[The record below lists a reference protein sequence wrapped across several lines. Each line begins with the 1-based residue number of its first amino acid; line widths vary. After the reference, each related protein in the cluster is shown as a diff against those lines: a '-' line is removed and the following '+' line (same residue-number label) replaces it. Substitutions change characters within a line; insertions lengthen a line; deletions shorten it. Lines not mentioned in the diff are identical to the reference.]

1 MNSRLGRAENEHFLE
16 QFRYTII
23 ASQLLNEHANPTYY
37 NPSPADTTQQPNSSS
52 GSSTG
57 PPSIH
62 VSFQGTIITAIGAFA
77 FVWVLHWARGGSS
90 SQWNKR
96 RILLVLTL
104 VATTAT
110 LLYTY
115 ARRRWL
121 QSLRHQ
127 AVHRATLLV
136 SNAQMFDASAFAA
149 ASLIQEVELVSRGYR
164 M

>member
-1 MNSRLGRAENEHFLE
+1 MNSRLGRAENERFLE

-37 NPSPADTTQQPNSSS
+37 NPTDTTQQAASNP
-52 GSSTG
+52 GSPISTQR
-57 PPSIH
+57 IH
-62 VSFQGTIITAIGAFA
+62 VSFQGTIITAISAFA
-77 FVWVLHWARGGSS
+77 FVWVLHWARVGRSPG
-90 SQWNKR
+90 WNKGR
-96 RILLVLTL
+96 LLLVLTL
-104 VATTAT
+104 VAATAT
-110 LLYTY
+110 LLYAY

-127 AVHRATLLV
+127 AVQRATLLV
-136 SNAQMFDASAFAA
+136 SNAQIFDASAFAA